1 MKVNVIF
8 DYPGVDPDS
17 EEADNIIECLEID
30 LDHLAEETGIN
41 WYIDDAI
48 GESNENSNN

>member
-8 DYPGVDPDS
+8 DYPSVDPDS

-30 LDHLAEETGIN
+30 LDHFAKETGN
-41 WYIDDAI
+41 VWYIDDAV
-48 GESNENSNN
+48 ED

>member
-1 MKVNVIF
+1 MKVHVVF

-17 EEADNIIECLEID
+17 EEADNIVECLEID
-30 LDHLAEETGIN
+30 LDSLAKDTGQV

-48 GESNENSNN
+48 ED

>member
-1 MKVNVIF
+1 MKVFVVF

-30 LDHLAEETGIN
+30 LDHFAEDTGNN

-48 GESNENSNN
+48 GESDENNR